1 MREATEFA
9 IGDPD
14 LPSDVNAARD
24 WSLYLLVT
32 RFASRGIAVAIM

>member
-9 IGDPD
+9 IGDYD
-14 LPSDVNAARD
+14 LPSEGNVGRD
-24 WSLYLLVT
+24 WSLYLLVM